1 MKPLLILLCVVTAL
15 PMAAQTIT
23 AASPTCTA
31 AGSRDLVMTIYGAG
45 FARGDTVLLM
55 CGAEF
60 GEGDLELKPSYLSSR
75 MIRVTVPA
83 KAFIQAGKWRVMVF
97 QPESLTAKKAE
108 PSLLKA
114 VPASCS

>member
-1 MKPLLILLCVVTAL
+1 MTKLLAIFVFVSAL

-31 AGSRDLVMTIYGAG
+31 AASRDLVMTIYGAG

-55 CGAEF
+55 RGAEF

-75 MIRVTVPA
+75 RIRVTVPA
-83 KAFIQAGKWRVMVF
+83 KAFAQPGKWRLMVF
-97 QPESLTAKKAE
+97 RPDSLSAKKAE

-114 VPASCS
+114 LPASCS